1 MSIQRALKIH
11 SQDKVWLYTAFII
24 LGVSFLFGLTIGV
37 LIPGNETIL
46 ITGFSYILVYMFVLG
61 VAGFNQTF
69 AYAMGMS
76 VRRTDYFISFSLTG
90 LRSSLLFAILY
101 IVLAMV
107 EHVTQSWGNTL
118 IFFKFPYLNDGNILE
133 QLVVYFLVFVNF
145 FFLGLFIAIFSKRYA
160 LKGLLILGLALFFSI
175 TLAVLLITYYQ
186 AWLDLL
192 QWFAQHTAFQLSIWL
207 IPLSLLYAIISFL
220 IIRRTAV

>member
-11 SQDKVWLYTAFII
+11 SQDRVWLYIAFII

-186 AWLDLL
+186 AWMDLL

>member
-11 SQDKVWLYTAFII
+11 SQDRVWLFIPFII
-24 LGVSFLFGLTIGV
+24 LGVSFLFGLTIGL
-37 LIPGNETIL
+37 LIPGVEKIL
-46 ITGFSYILVYMFVLG
+46 ISGFSYILVYMFVMG

-101 IVLAMV
+101 IVLAV
-107 EHVTQSWGNTL
+107 AEHFTQGWGNTL

-133 QLVVYFLVFVNF
+133 QLVIYFLGFVNF
-145 FFLGLFIAIFSKRYA
+145 FFLGLFIAIFTKRYA
-160 LKGLLILGLALFFSI
+160 LKGLLILGLSLLFLI
-175 TLAVLLITYYQ
+175 TIAVLLTTYYE
-186 AWLDLL
+186 AWVDLF
-192 QWFAQHTAFQLSIWL
+192 QWFAQHTAFQLSMWL
-207 IPLSLLYAIISFL
+207 IPLSLLYAIVSFL
-220 IIRRTAV
+220 MIRRTAV